1 MTINGI
7 RGYIACAAAKS
18 VVGIGTPDICKDAW
32 PRLRFFY
39 ALSTVTF
46 AIYGGACGGV
56 VRLAGSLQP
65 VVPTLYVSPPDDWNL
80 TVVINQTVKV
90 MIMTAL
96 AIQPISFSFH
106 ETHDVRIHII
116 GGEPWFCLK
125 DVCDILSVSV
135 ASPSRF
141 QMDMEGVTKI
151 VIPTDGGR
159 QQLTFVNEP
168 NLYRV
173 IFRSNKQ
180 EAKQF
185 QDWVFNDVL
194 PTIRKTGRYQKQP
207 PSEPLNSNDMSNLKR
222 LVWMMTGNMRYENA
236 WNAGVWYALRSATG
250 RPSPQPFSVEDLPA
264 LGEECR
270 RIMKITA
277 AVHSA
282 VTDFEKE
289 VIRKVV
295 RRRGEIEPV
304 LNEMRIKMLEL
315 HEQESQGILMLD
327 KLSEHSVNSLIN
339 RN

>member
-1 MTINGI
+1 
-7 RGYIACAAAKS
+7 
-18 VVGIGTPDICKDAW
+18 
-32 PRLRFFY
+32 
-39 ALSTVTF
+39 
-46 AIYGGACGGV
+46 
-56 VRLAGSLQP
+56 
-65 VVPTLYVSPPDDWNL
+65 
-80 TVVINQTVKV
+80 
-90 MIMTAL
+90 MTAL
-96 AIQPISFSFH
+96 AIKPIAFSFH
-106 ETHDVRIHII
+106 ETHDVRIQVVD
-116 GGEPWFCLK
+116 GEPWFCLK
-125 DVCDILSVSV
+125 DVIEVLDIPRTSDLVQV
-135 ASPSRF
+135 AKGVVKNDTLKNRGSLDPK
-141 QMDMEGVTKI
+141 GVTKNA
-151 VIPTDGGR
+151 IPTDGGR
-159 QQLTFVNEP
+159 QQLTFVSEP

-173 IFRSNKQ
+173 IFRSNKP

-295 RRRGEIEPV
+295 RKRGEIEPV

-327 KLSEHSVNSLIN
+327 KLSEHGVNSLIN

>member
-1 MTINGI
+1 
-7 RGYIACAAAKS
+7 
-18 VVGIGTPDICKDAW
+18 
-32 PRLRFFY
+32 
-39 ALSTVTF
+39 
-46 AIYGGACGGV
+46 
-56 VRLAGSLQP
+56 
-65 VVPTLYVSPPDDWNL
+65 
-80 TVVINQTVKV
+80 
-90 MIMTAL
+90 MTAL

-106 ETHDVRIHII
+106 ETHDVRIQVID
-116 GGEPWFCLK
+116 GEPWFCLK
-125 DVCDILSVSV
+125 DVCEILSI
-135 ASPSRF
+135 ANPRDLMAK
-141 QMDMEGVTKI
+141 QLDKEGVDKI
-151 VIPTDGGR
+151 YIPTESGK
-159 QQLTFVNEP
+159 QNITFINEP

-173 IFRSNKQ
+173 IFRSNKP

-222 LVWMMTGNMRYENA
+222 LVWMMTGNMKFENA

-250 RPSPQPFSVEDLPA
+250 RPSPQPFSVDDLPA

-282 VTDFEKE
+282 VFDFEKE

-295 RRRGEIEPV
+295 RKRGAIEPV
-304 LNEMRIKMLEL
+304 LNEMRIKLLEL
-315 HEQESQGILMLD
+315 QEQESQGVLMID
-327 KLSEHSVNSLIN
+327 KLSEHGVKSLIN

>member
-1 MTINGI
+1 MSATAIKP
-7 RGYIACAAAKS
+7 IA
-18 VVGIGTPDICKDAW
+18 
-32 PRLRFFY
+32 
-39 ALSTVTF
+39 
-46 AIYGGACGGV
+46 
-56 VRLAGSLQP
+56 
-65 VVPTLYVSPPDDWNL
+65 
-80 TVVINQTVKV
+80 
-90 MIMTAL
+90 
-96 AIQPISFSFH
+96 FSFH
-106 ETHDVRIHII
+106 ETHDVRIQMID
-116 GGEPWFCLK
+116 GEPWFCLK
-125 DVCDILSVSV
+125 DVCEVLDIKNVSQLSSQLDEKGICKTYT
-135 ASPSRF
+135 P
-141 QMDMEGVTKI
+141 TK
-151 VIPTDGGR
+151 GGK
-159 QQLTFVNEP
+159 QQLVYVNEP

-173 IFRSNKQ
+173 IFRSNKP

-327 KLSEHSVNSLIN
+327 KLSEHGVNSLIN

>member
-1 MTINGI
+1 MSATAIKP
-7 RGYIACAAAKS
+7 IA
-18 VVGIGTPDICKDAW
+18 
-32 PRLRFFY
+32 
-39 ALSTVTF
+39 
-46 AIYGGACGGV
+46 
-56 VRLAGSLQP
+56 
-65 VVPTLYVSPPDDWNL
+65 
-80 TVVINQTVKV
+80 
-90 MIMTAL
+90 
-96 AIQPISFSFH
+96 FSFH
-106 ETHDVRIHII
+106 ETHDVRIQMID
-116 GGEPWFCLK
+116 GEPWFCLK
-125 DVCDILSVSV
+125 DVCEVLDIKNVSQLSSQLDEKGICKTYT
-135 ASPSRF
+135 P
-141 QMDMEGVTKI
+141 TK
-151 VIPTDGGR
+151 GGK
-159 QQLTFVNEP
+159 QQLVYVNEP

-173 IFRSNKQ
+173 IFRSNKP

>member
-1 MTINGI
+1 
-7 RGYIACAAAKS
+7 
-18 VVGIGTPDICKDAW
+18 
-32 PRLRFFY
+32 
-39 ALSTVTF
+39 
-46 AIYGGACGGV
+46 
-56 VRLAGSLQP
+56 
-65 VVPTLYVSPPDDWNL
+65 
-80 TVVINQTVKV
+80 

-96 AIQPISFSFH
+96 AIQPITFSFH
-106 ETHDVRIHII
+106 EAHDVRIQMID
-116 GGEPWFCLK
+116 GEPWFCLK
-125 DVCDILSVSV
+125 DVCEVLDIKNVSQLS
-135 ASPSRF
+135 AQLDEKGICKTYTP
-141 QMDMEGVTKI
+141 TK
-151 VIPTDGGR
+151 GGK
-159 QQLTFVNEP
+159 QQLVYVSEP

-173 IFRSNKQ
+173 IFRSNKP

-194 PTIRKTGRYQKQP
+194 PAIRKTGRYQKQP

-250 RPSPQPFSVEDLPA
+250 RPSPQPFTVEDLPA

-289 VIRKVV
+289 AIRKVV

-315 HEQESQGILMLD
+315 HEQERQGILMLD
-327 KLSEHSVNSLIN
+327 KLSEHGVKSLIN